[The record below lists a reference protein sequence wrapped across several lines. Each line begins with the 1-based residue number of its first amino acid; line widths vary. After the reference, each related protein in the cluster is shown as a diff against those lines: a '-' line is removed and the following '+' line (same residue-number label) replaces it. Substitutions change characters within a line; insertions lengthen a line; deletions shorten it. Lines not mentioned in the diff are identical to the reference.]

1 MNTRSTTSRRCRVL
15 KNNDAVARAKMTD
28 KSARILKNDDVVTD
42 AVTLENHGRN
52 LDAVPH
58 ENILAREKP
67 RGQAQN
73 AEKRETAT
81 ESPYAG
87 TDRREYK

>member
-1 MNTRSTTSRRCRVL
+1 
-15 KNNDAVARAKMTD
+15 MTD

-42 AVTLENHGRN
+42 AVTLDNN
-52 LDAVPH
+52 DDDAVVD
-58 ENILAREKP
+58 AVTREKMDAVTHEKSRETTLTRVKP
-67 RGQAQN
+67 TPGAQL
-73 AEKRETAT
+73 ATKRKTAT